1 VTFKAKDSEGMEH
14 SFVNEGYWGPE
25 GGFDIPAEY
34 EATTEWKLVF
44 SKAGNYTITFSL
56 IDADTEQV
64 IADITDTVEINVRH
78 AESGGSGR
86 KDESPKPETK
96 PSDESR
102 ITITTE
108 LDRNKGVASGQIDE
122 KTLKE
127 AIDEIVPN
135 EQGIKLLEIDMT
147 KSEGAKAYE
156 MILPP
161 GALTAGDANININ
174 TAIGSITLPGNMLP
188 EELTGAK
195 TVSMSIALADKSK
208 LSQELQQRIGDR
220 PVIELNLKVD
230 GKSYSWSNDDV
241 PVTVAIPYT
250 PTEEELRSPEHIT
263 VWYIDSK
270 GNIIEV
276 PSGRYDPETSSVI
289 FSITHFSQFA
299 VVYVTKAF
307 DDLDTVPWAR
317 KAIEVLASK
326 GIIRGKTETEYAP
339 QTDISRAE
347 FLYSL
352 VRTLGVTASF
362 DENFD
367 DIEIGAYYYKELGI
381 AKKIG
386 IAKGIGNNKFS
397 PNASITRQDLMVLA
411 ERALRMLKKLE
422 THGGD
427 SDLDRFED
435 KSLIAE
441 YAIDSIASLVKEGL
455 IVGSENR
462 INPLDN
468 TSRAEA
474 AVFLYRIYTMIYGSK

>member
-1 VTFKAKDSEGMEH
+1 M
-14 SFVNEGYWGPE
+14 
-25 GGFDIPAEY
+25 
-34 EATTEWKLVF
+34 
-44 SKAGNYTITFSL
+44 
-56 IDADTEQV
+56 
-64 IADITDTVEINVRH
+64 
-78 AESGGSGR
+78 
-86 KDESPKPETK
+86 
-96 PSDESR
+96 
-102 ITITTE
+102 
-108 LDRNKGVASGQIDE
+108 
-122 KTLKE
+122 
-127 AIDEIVPN
+127 
-135 EQGIKLLEIDMT
+135 
-147 KSEGAKAYE
+147 
-156 MILPP
+156 
-161 GALTAGDANININ
+161 
-174 TAIGSITLPGNMLP
+174 
-188 EELTGAK
+188 
-195 TVSMSIALADKSK
+195 
-208 LSQELQQRIGDR
+208 
-220 PVIELNLKVD
+220 
-230 GKSYSWSNDDV
+230 
-241 PVTVAIPYT
+241 
-250 PTEEELRSPEHIT
+250 
-263 VWYIDSK
+263 
-270 GNIIEV
+270 
-276 PSGRYDPETSSVI
+276 
-289 FSITHFSQFA
+289 
-299 VVYVTKAF
+299 VYVTKTF
-307 DDLDTVPWAR
+307 DDLDSVPWAR
-317 KAIEVLASK
+317 KAIELLASK

-339 QTDISRAE
+339 QTNISRAE

>member
-1 VTFKAKDSEGMEH
+1 MTFKAKDSEGMEH

-44 SKAGNYTITFSL
+44 SKAGEYTITFSL
-56 IDADTEQV
+56 IDAETEEV
-64 IADITDTVEINVRH
+64 IAGISDTVEINVKS
-78 AESGGSGR
+78 AGSSDSDR
-86 KDESPKPETK
+86 KEKRPKAETK

-102 ITITTE
+102 ISIPTK
-108 LDRNKGVASGQIDE
+108 LDRSKGIASGQIDE
-122 KTLKE
+122 KTLKG
-127 AIDEIVPN
+127 ALDATVPN
-135 EQGIKLLEIDMT
+135 EHGIKTLEIDVT
-147 KSEGAKAYE
+147 KIDDAKAYE
-156 MILPP
+156 ITLPAD
-161 GALTAGDANININ
+161 ALIAGDVNIKIN

-188 EELTGAK
+188 KELSGAK
-195 TVSMSIALADKSK
+195 TVSITIGLADKSK
-208 LSQELQQRIGDR
+208 LSPELQQKIGDR
-220 PVIELNLKVD
+220 HVIELSLNID
-230 GKSYSWSNDDV
+230 GKAYSWSNDDV
-241 PVTVAIPYT
+241 PVTVSIPYT
-250 PTEEELRSPEHIT
+250 PMEEELRDPEHIT
-263 VWYIDSK
+263 VWYIDSE

-299 VVYVTKAF
+299 VVYVTKTF
-307 DDLDTVPWAR
+307 DDLDSVPWAR
-317 KAIEVLASK
+317 KAIELLASK